1 MDFTNVV
8 YLVIDPL
15 PKYHDIILFLQFQFS
30 FAHEVLADFIDKFD
44 NYANF
49 KDMI

>member
-1 MDFTNVV
+1 VQHQ
-8 YLVIDPL
+8 YA
-15 PKYHDIILFLQFQFS
+15 Y
-30 FAHEVLADFIDKFD
+30 AHQVLADYMDKFD

>member
-1 MDFTNVV
+1 MSHGDI
-8 YLVIDPL
+8 LVCMS
-15 PKYHDIILFLQFQFS
+15 LQYQF
-30 FAHEVLADFIDKFD
+30 AYTHQVLADYMDKFD